1 MPDFSPEEFSDIV
14 LDVFTEISNIGTGNA
29 VTSISAMLSG
39 SVSIDVPDIR
49 LLDFKEL
56 SDVIGGAENTV
67 IGILVNLQK
76 EIDGMM
82 MFIMDI
88 PSASLFVNNLM
99 GRPEDTPFEAFSEMD
114 LSAVKELGNVV
125 AGSYL
130 SALAELTGLSVA
142 TCVPEVSIDMAG
154 AILSVPAIAF
164 GEVSDQV
171 LLIRSEIHM
180 DENTAT
186 GYFILTPTKEA
197 FDKIFEILWG

>member
-1 MPDFSPEEFSDIV
+1 MPNYSPEEFSEIV

-49 LLDFKEL
+49 LLDFKDLAEA
-56 SDVIGGAENTV
+56 IGGAENTV
-67 IGILVNLQK
+67 IGILVNLK
-76 EIDGMM
+76 KDIDGMM

-88 PSASLFVNNLM
+88 PSATLFVNNLM
-99 GRPEDTPFEAFSEMD
+99 MRPADTPLEVFSEMD

-142 TCVPEVSIDMAG
+142 TCVPEISIDMAG

-164 GEVSDQV
+164 GEVSDQA
-171 LLIRSEIHM
+171 LLIKSEIKI
-180 DENTAT
+180 DEQNAT

-197 FDKIFEILWG
+197 FDKIFAILWG